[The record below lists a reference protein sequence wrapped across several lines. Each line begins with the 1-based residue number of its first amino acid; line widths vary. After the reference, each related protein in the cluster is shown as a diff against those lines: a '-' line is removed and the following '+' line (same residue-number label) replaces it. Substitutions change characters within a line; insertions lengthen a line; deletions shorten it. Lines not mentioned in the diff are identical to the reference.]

1 MYSLEKASQSKASWG
16 GAGEVVRTVNVGQSD
31 DFVDVGAGVKAA
43 LGELVVVVFGAGA
56 QRIEA

>member
-43 LGELVVVVFGAGA
+43 LGELVVIGFGTRA
-56 QRIEA
+56 